1 MASELSLNQTVQ
13 AEVGEFNYVYTE
25 NLDVQGEVHFTEDI
39 FVDKTARA
47 DRLFV
52 YNKALVSGRIKTQ
65 DVELGTFVPKDDP
78 QPGEDLEDFV
88 PFDPPKLL
96 SELFD
101 VNTGGGDISALQT
114 QVDTNTSNISS
125 NASRITALENAP
137 FDSSLLD
144 DLSTDLQALQT
155 RTGTLE
161 SLVGLLT
168 NNNTNDT
175 AIEHR
180 ISAIEKS
187 IHALKAIY
195 EAKKAV
201 YNIPLDW

>member
-52 YNKALVSGRIKTQ
+52 YNNALVSGRIKTQ

-101 VNTGGGDISALQT
+101 ANTGGGDISALQT
-114 QVDTNTSNISS
+114 QVDTNTTDIGTNATDITTNALAIQTNAGNITSNT
-125 NASRITALENAP
+125 SRIVNLENL
-137 FDSSLLD
+137 SLIHI
-144 DLSTDLQALQT
+144 SEPT
-155 RTGTLE
+155 RP
-161 SLVGLLT
+161 
-168 NNNTNDT
+168 
-175 AIEHR
+175 
-180 ISAIEKS
+180 
-187 IHALKAIY
+187 Y
-195 EAKKAV
+195 
-201 YNIPLDW
+201 